1 MPRTQTR
8 EAKIAAA
15 KAKQKANRELH
26 RGLVH
31 ALDQGDNNPVSEH
44 MTYCQTALF
53 NWAELAQIK
62 KILFTEDNIEM
73 AKENAKSAVLGTV
86 QLMEDFRHELDRF
99 QKELRSYIQTEL
111 EDIKTAIRLITTK
124 LKEKN

>member
-1 MPRTQTR
+1 MLKQ
-8 EAKIAAA
+8 EKIPHV
-15 KAKQKANRELH
+15 E
-26 RGLVH
+26 GCLVNEQ
-31 ALDQGDNNPVSEH
+31 AIL
-44 MTYCQTALF
+44 TLTADI
-53 NWAELAQIK
+53 AQIK
-62 KILFTEDNIEM
+62 ELLFTDDNLEM

-124 LKEKN
+124 LKEKT